1 MEGIINDE
9 LQIYRG
15 KDIYVKKGIV
25 IHQPNLDEIC
35 EYGEREYWSLVNT
48 LTSVGADM
56 KFQLYDMGIDY
67 TQVNDFELFHSL
79 LTQSLSQKKTSILF
93 GDLDF
98 TNFNLFKKNGSED
111 IVMYDSE
118 NDIEIDEYTYL
129 VIADVLRKMHG
140 LKRNDKIPAN
150 ESTKMI
156 LIEDDREDYERNKT
170 REYHS
175 QMKNMV
181 SAMINCEGFKYNHS
195 EVWNMKISAF
205 MDSVKRISKIKNASL
220 LLQSGYSGFGIDLKK
235 VSDKQLDWLGELE

>member
-35 EYGEREYWSLVNT
+35 DYGERDYWSLVNT

-93 GDLDF
+93 GDLNF
-98 TNFNLFKKNGSED
+98 TNFNLFKK
-111 IVMYDSE
+111 
-118 NDIEIDEYTYL
+118 T
-129 VIADVLRKMHG
+129 ALRT
-140 LKRNDKIPAN
+140 L
-150 ESTKMI
+150 
-156 LIEDDREDYERNKT
+156 
-170 REYHS
+170 
-175 QMKNMV
+175 
-181 SAMINCEGFKYNHS
+181 
-195 EVWNMKISAF
+195 
-205 MDSVKRISKIKNASL
+205 
-220 LLQSGYSGFGIDLKK
+220 
-235 VSDKQLDWLGELE
+235 